1 MTGLLAFGLLDQAIV
16 AIYLG
21 LTVCIGL
28 VARRYAKGLAGYLVA
43 GRSLGTALAVAAM
56 TGSELGLITVMYQAQ
71 KGFTG
76 GLAALHIALVA
87 GTAALAV
94 GLTGFVVVPLRRMGV
109 MTIPEFYARRFGPRT
124 RILGGVLLAMGGG
137 PS

>member
-1 MTGLLAFGLLDQAIV
+1 MLGFAVLDYAIV
-16 AIYLG
+16 AVYLA
-21 LTVCIGL
+21 LTLCIGL
-28 VARRYAKGLAGYLVA
+28 VARRYVVGMAGYLVA
-43 GRSLGTALAVAAM
+43 GRSLGTALSVAAM

-76 GLAALHIALVA
+76 GLAAMHIALVA
-87 GTAALAV
+87 GLAALAV
-94 GLTGFVVVPLRRMGV
+94 GLTGFIVVPLRRMGV

-124 RILGGVLLAMGGG
+124 RILGGVLLAMGAW